1 MSDSQRP
8 KPPTPTFEV
17 PDLELEPVPRSL
29 GQAAPARPTA
39 SAKLSA
45 PAGAQQQLLG
55 ASFDFGDELEDFEFE
70 RSAQPNSRMGEQSA
84 PHSVVA
90 KRVQTA
96 VAELGPSF
104 PTARAPE
111 PAELSIDP
119 LALAILADYGDPP
132 ESAPLTIAYAYR
144 VFTRQRELKRQLIPI
159 AVECERAQA
168 EREATLAELARELRP
183 TLEEAPEFRRF
194 VAPLLELSRR
204 AAERGHALNAIN
216 AQLGAELGQF
226 DAELAQVTGELQVE
240 ERLERDAQI
249 RYDDREA
256 NAKRADA
263 KVKRVQIEMRAVTHV
278 AEQKLG
284 PQGGQV
290 PDSEAAQLASLRQ
303 RAEALAPELEQARAE
318 LEQARHVLAQAHGR
332 RDALRQKEQQIAR
345 QKQALA
351 GAYRQE
357 LSARTQGFRE
367 TESEERSALA
377 ELARAVLA
385 ARGTV
390 EISEAWLER
399 VRTVADRADKLMVR
413 AEMQRRAIVAYDVP
427 RARQGVRLAGTAV
440 GLMLLLF
447 AFKLIF

>member
-1 MSDSQRP
+1 
-8 KPPTPTFEV
+8 
-17 PDLELEPVPRSL
+17 
-29 GQAAPARPTA
+29 
-39 SAKLSA
+39 
-45 PAGAQQQLLG
+45 
-55 ASFDFGDELEDFEFE
+55 
-70 RSAQPNSRMGEQSA
+70 
-84 PHSVVA
+84 
-90 KRVQTA
+90 
-96 VAELGPSF
+96 
-104 PTARAPE
+104 
-111 PAELSIDP
+111 
-119 LALAILADYGDPP
+119 
-132 ESAPLTIAYAYR
+132 
-144 VFTRQRELKRQLIPI
+144 LKRQLIPI

-183 TLEEAPEFRRF
+183 TLEKTPEFRRF

-216 AQLGAELGQF
+216 AQHGAELGQF
-226 DAELAQVTGELQVE
+226 DAALAQVTGQLQVE
-240 ERLERDAQI
+240 ERLERDAQS

-332 RDALRQKEQQIAR
+332 RDALRQNEQQIAR

-367 TESEERSALA
+367 TEIEERSALA

-399 VRTVADRADKLMVR
+399 VRTVADRADKLIVR